1 INKKDEEFFQRK
13 KVDAEVEEFENVNA
27 KFRPAA
33 TKMRKAKLSTSAKD
47 DSIADKGDVIDI
59 ESTQASFEDS
69 KPPSS
74 KSIERLANLQGQP
87 QEKIDKL
94 LREIHVLLTRV
105 DQLEEAQRKATSFI
119 KKLRARLSNK
129 EQKISEL
136 SKRIQH
142 LERDRVSTRETRKSA
157 EEEKSVNETSIREE
171 KSTSEERSKIEVE
184 KPSDAQ
190 IAVALRG
197 LAIMKRNQILEQIV
211 KPKEAKILANF
222 FEAEIPK
229 PNQTVTSIKFKI
241 VMLID
246 KAFGYG
252 IEVLLMRPD
261 LFEDVVDNEL
271 RLFLLD
277 TSKAKR
283 ILLDCML
290 LHPEFV
296 PIAWGGNILTK
307 RQQDRQLQKQMEA
320 KKAAETRSRVE
331 NEKLRD
337 TSVPSPSKSFFDF
350 LYNTFG
356 ESKEPPK
363 AASPTKPAP
372 NVAEKSVIKKSA
384 ESTLKTEK
392 SIVEKPVKSSRE
404 GRTEKSVRS
413 ESEERPAWVNDRG
426 ERVRR
431 RSHKGKA
438 PDKRIGERRRHT

>member
-1 INKKDEEFFQRK
+1 MAIDKEETIEIDSTQPT
-13 KVDAEVEEFENVNA
+13 VEE
-27 KFRPAA
+27 
-33 TKMRKAKLSTSAKD
+33 L
-47 DSIADKGDVIDI
+47 
-59 ESTQASFEDS
+59 
-69 KPPSS
+69 KPPTS

-87 QEKIDKL
+87 Q
-94 LREIHVLLTRV
+94 
-105 DQLEEAQRKATSFI
+105 
-119 KKLRARLSNK
+119 
-129 EQKISEL
+129 
-136 SKRIQH
+136 
-142 LERDRVSTRETRKSA
+142 
-157 EEEKSVNETSIREE
+157 
-171 KSTSEERSKIEVE
+171 
-184 KPSDAQ
+184 SDAQ

-211 KPKEAKILANF
+211 KPKEAKILAHF

-229 PNQTVTSIKFKI
+229 PNQTVTSVQQQI

-320 KKAAETRSRVE
+320 KKAAEAKSRVE
-331 NEKLRD
+331 HERLRD
-337 TSVPSPSKSFFDF
+337 ASVPSPSKSFFDF

-356 ESKEPPK
+356 ESKESPK
-363 AASPTKPAP
+363 AAAPTKPAP
-372 NVAEKSVIKKSA
+372 NVTEKSAVKKSS
-384 ESTLKTEK
+384 ESTLKSERS
-392 SIVEKPVKSSRE
+392 SIVEKPVKSRE
-404 GRTEKSVRS
+404 PVAEKSVRS
-413 ESEERPAWVNDRG
+413 ETEESARPAWINDRG

-431 RSHKGKA
+431 KSHKGKA
-438 PDKRIGERRRHT
+438 PEKRIGERRRHT